1 MVVALYIYTET
12 DSNLTESDANAFE
25 KRVED
30 AGGIFEA
37 GTCLRT
43 DITELGNS
51 NAVVNT
57 AKRIELFNDEKIS
70 ITSSIQNVND
80 ISKIFTDFSQSFTI
94 PATTTNNETF
104 KHWYENAVENGF
116 DQRMRYDGYIE
127 IDDALFRVGRWQIE
141 GASIKDNRV
150 ENYKL
155 TFYGVLKSLKDK
167 FGEDKLST
175 LTNINDY
182 SFNYSNTSVIDKIQN
197 NVDDDVMFPLISSN
211 RLWQSGSADAN
222 DITVAGTALN
232 PNELFPA
239 VKIARVFDAISTK
252 YGVSFTGNF
261 LTQTRFTEAYLWLKN
276 KETFVQRSAI
286 LNITGDYSGGE
297 MGGSDTAK
305 TFYVNVNVTAGV
317 TFILNVYKD
326 GLPFSQAQGVGSTLV
341 NIYEQY
347 YQAQNDYYSGSYTFT
362 IQTDVADSFNFQI
375 AVQTSFDDGLG
386 YVGYTTDVLF
396 NDTVTTNSLLDL
408 TAFMPDM
415 KIADF
420 FSGVLKMFNLT
431 AFSKNETIYTIEQL
445 ESWYQ
450 SGEIKD
456 FSEYTFTDLEFERI
470 KAYKKIDFKYQ
481 KCESL
486 INRNFSDS
494 FAREYG
500 DLTYTF
506 STDGSDYTIEL
517 PFENLQFA
525 NIDDANLNVGY
536 ALQTA
541 PDYKPYIPKPII
553 VYKYGNRITAFKA
566 KNGGSTVD
574 ITSYNAFGQDV
585 IYTGAINS
593 LNWGLEYSLYS
604 NNTVNNSLFYNYY
617 FSYLNNLYSL
627 KSRMVK
633 VSMRL
638 PFTKLINLKLNDRI
652 VIRDKR
658 YIINQYTTDLDTFET
673 KFELIQDFRNA
684 LPNNNLSFVFSSDE
698 QNIEIDYIPS
708 EGLTWGVRG
717 DVFTQ
722 IDTITYDAEKIYIHL
737 NKNNEGVAIVC
748 DLLSSN
754 DDVIYITQN
763 A

>member
-1 MVVALYIYTET
+1 MVVALYIYTPEKVISPALTADGTIVEADTTLYTADILSET
-12 DSNLTESDANAFE
+12 
-25 KRVED
+25 
-30 AGGIFEA
+30 
-37 GTCLRT
+37 
-43 DITELGNS
+43 ITY
-51 NAVVNT
+51 VNT

-94 PATTTNNETF
+94 PATAANNETF

-116 DQRMRYDGYIE
+116 DQRVRYDGFIE

-175 LTNINDY
+175 LTDINDY
-182 SFNYSNTSVIDKIQN
+182 SFNYSSSAVIDRVQN
-197 NVDDDVMFPLISSN
+197 NVNEDVMFPLISSE
-211 RLWQSGSADAN
+211 RVWQHGGAGSN
-222 DITVAGTALN
+222 DITSGTHAIHT
-232 PNELFPA
+232 NELFPA
-239 VKIARVFDAISTK
+239 VKIARVFDAIATK

-261 LTQTRFTEAYLWLKN
+261 LSQTRFTDAYLWLKN
-276 KETFVQRSAI
+276 KETFIQRSSI
-286 LNITGDYSGGE
+286 LPVDVSVDILE
-297 MGGSDTAK
+297 IGGSDTGRVFFA
-305 TFYVNVNVTAGV
+305 NVNVTAGV
-317 TFILNVYKD
+317 TFILNVYKN
-326 GLPFSQAQGVGSTLV
+326 GLPYSQLSGVGATLV
-341 NIYEQY
+341 NIFT
-347 YQAQNDYYSGSYTFT
+347 QNYPSQNEAYIGTYTFT
-362 IQTDVADSFNFQI
+362 IQTDVADTFNLTI
-375 AVQTSFDDGLG
+375 EESVSYEDSG
-386 YVGYTTDVLF
+386 YVSTNDFVFF
-396 NDTVTTNSLLDL
+396 NDTLTTTSLLDL

-445 ESWYQ
+445 ENWYQ

-481 KCESL
+481 KCESFV
-486 INRNFSDS
+486 NRNFTNLFS
-494 FAREYG
+494 REYG

-506 STDGSDYTIEL
+506 SSDGSDYTIEL
-517 PFENLQFA
+517 PFEDLQFA
-525 NIDDANLNVGY
+525 NLDGGNLNVGY
-536 ALQTA
+536 SLQTA
-541 PDYKPYIPKPII
+541 PDYKTYIPKPII
-553 VYKYGNRITAFKA
+553 VYLYGNVTATFKIQ
-566 KNGGSTVD
+566 NGGSPVD
-574 ITSYNAFGQDV
+574 VTSYNAFGQDV
-585 IYTGAINS
+585 VYTGALNS

-673 KFELIQDFRNA
+673 KFELIQDFRSV
-684 LPNNNLSFVFSSDE
+684 LPNNNLGFTFSSDE
-698 QNIEIDYIPS
+698 QDIVLDYIPS
-708 EGLTWGVRG
+708 EGLTWGVRN
-717 DVFTQ
+717 DVFSQ
-722 IDTITYDAEKIYIHL
+722 VNTITYDAEKIYIHL